1 MASELFIVYL
11 HCNIKTMHTV
21 KTYPTYI
28 SHNQYCHALPSAI
41 SMSQNEVTFDIDK
54 LSPSL
59 KSKLYCQIGWLE
71 LSSAELHEI
80 NNVRHA
86 VRRVGDRMMSNL
98 LSSK

>member
-1 MASELFIVYL
+1 M
-11 HCNIKTMHTV
+11 TV

-28 SHNQYCHALPSAI
+28 SHNQYGYALASAI

-59 KSKLYCQIGWLE
+59 KSKLYGQIGWLE
-71 LSSAELHEI
+71 LSSSELHQI
-80 NNVRHA
+80 NSVRHA
-86 VRRVGDRMMSNL
+86 VRRVGDRMMGNL